1 MMNSLFQT
9 YKRFPFEIVKGQET
23 TLTDNSGKEYL
34 DLTSGIGV
42 CNLGYSATAV
52 KQAVSSQLDKI
63 WHTSNLYESS
73 LQEKVA
79 ELLTVGT
86 NKKVFFCNSGTEA
99 NEAALKLARKATG
112 KKKVLAFDHSFHG
125 RTYGSLSLTGN
136 ETIKTGFGPLVPD
149 IAFATYNDFAA
160 LAQITSDLAAV
171 ILEVIQGEG
180 GIVNGNPKWLH
191 AIAQKC
197 HDLGV
202 LLIIDE
208 VQSGMGRTGKLF
220 AYQHYELDP
229 DIVTVAKGLA
239 NGLPV
244 GAMIGKE
251 NLASA
256 FGPGSHGTTFGGN
269 PLAMAAAAAV
279 LETLDTA
286 FLEAVQQKA
295 SFFWYYLEKD
305 LAPLAEV
312 TALSGK
318 GLMVGIHLKK
328 ELPVE
333 NVITALQH
341 AGLLTLSSRDNTL
354 RLLPPLVITGS
365 ELLKSLEIIKNV
377 LQNMTVSQ

>member
-1 MMNSLFQT
+1 
-9 YKRFPFEIVKGQET
+9 
-23 TLTDNSGKEYL
+23 
-34 DLTSGIGV
+34 
-42 CNLGYSATAV
+42 
-52 KQAVSSQLDKI
+52 
-63 WHTSNLYESS
+63 
-73 LQEKVA
+73 
-79 ELLTVGT
+79 
-86 NKKVFFCNSGTEA
+86 
-99 NEAALKLARKATG
+99 
-112 KKKVLAFDHSFHG
+112 
-125 RTYGSLSLTGN
+125 
-136 ETIKTGFGPLVPD
+136 
-149 IAFATYNDFAA
+149 
-160 LAQITSDLAAV
+160 
-171 ILEVIQGEG
+171 
-180 GIVNGNPKWLH
+180 
-191 AIAQKC
+191 
-197 HDLGV
+197 
-202 LLIIDE
+202 
-208 VQSGMGRTGKLF
+208 
-220 AYQHYELDP
+220 
-229 DIVTVAKGLA
+229 
-239 NGLPV
+239 
-244 GAMIGKE
+244 MIGKE

-279 LETLDTA
+279 LETLDAA